1 MLISVCSRPP
11 MGGELWSDFQW
22 RSSLKAFCISIS
34 SILRPKSGYRESDR
48 LGFVEV
54 GGRWR
59 VGLPQ
64 AIVPIRV
71 PIPAVH
77 RDPLSSWNNRRN
89 TWGVY
94 VVHASSWKTR
104 KKKKKTLWLWFSS
117 VLLFHWHWEQKYK
130 WIKIQEDAPFFCLDF
145 KQNIFR
151 AMTSIDTGTVFHN
164 VGTEVAL
171 HF

>member
-104 KKKKKTLWLWFSS
+104 KKKKKPYGFDFPVSCYFIGTENRNKSESKFRKMLHSSAWILNRIYSGLWL
-117 VLLFHWHWEQKYK
+117 L
-130 WIKIQEDAPFFCLDF
+130 
-145 KQNIFR
+145 
-151 AMTSIDTGTVFHN
+151 
-164 VGTEVAL
+164 
-171 HF
+171 